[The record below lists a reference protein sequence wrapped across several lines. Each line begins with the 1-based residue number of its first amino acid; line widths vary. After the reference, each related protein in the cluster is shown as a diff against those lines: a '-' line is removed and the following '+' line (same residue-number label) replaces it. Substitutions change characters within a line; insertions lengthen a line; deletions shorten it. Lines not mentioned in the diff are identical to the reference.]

1 METSLLEFYR
11 ELSTKSEEIG
21 RLKALVEMKDQTI
34 AGLTALLG
42 MNGIKA
48 SSTEIATASS
58 LTEQFPSVEHAC
70 SCGKAIVSA
79 PVEAIDPCSGAT
91 VSTPIESATERMEK
105 TLVEILEKAPRKLG
119 RPKGSKN
126 KSASSTPSTSSTS
139 VEELRKSEGGTVFK
153 DFVPLELDGT
163 ITSTS
168 NSHAYM
174 PPEKKNSVL
183 TVV

>member
-58 LTEQFPSVEHAC
+58 LTEQFPSVEHSC

-91 VSTPIESATERMEK
+91 VPTPIESATERMEK

-126 KSASSTPSTSSTS
+126 KSTISTPATS
-139 VEELRKSEGGTVFK
+139 VEELRKSKGGTVFK